1 MRNQPTISYIFIFI
15 CMLLTSMQSIAQN
28 AIESVRVWPSP
39 ESTRIVFDM
48 SDKPDYSY
56 FVLKNPLRLVIDLE
70 NTKQQKDFR
79 VFLTNIEL

>member
-70 NTKQQKDFR
+70 NTKQQNTT
-79 VFLTNIEL
+79 FLNTL